1 MYKIVA
7 VILGSVF
14 LALAWVKGAS
24 AAFHGPVVDTDK
36 MLCFVYDSDQ
46 DIVDLIETFEKDPNV
61 LVLEVFIP
69 FQTYDGRMEILTQGD
84 GFQNYNWV
92 TWKQGMLCEVIKETI
107 KTEDH

>member
-14 LALAWVKGAS
+14 LALAWTKGAS
-24 AAFHGPVVDTDK
+24 AAFHGPVLDTGK

-46 DIVDLIETFEKDPNV
+46 DIVDLIETFKKDPDV

-69 FQTYDGRMEILTQGD
+69 FQTYDGRMEILAQGD

-92 TWKQGMLCEVIKETI
+92 TWEQGTLCEVIKGTT
-107 KTEDH
+107 KTEEH